1 VGVIREGRLLAVRE
15 IDAMRRATLRRMV
28 IRFVDSPPMAELE
41 LPGVELVEHNRN
53 EIVLRIRGELDPL
66 LKVLARH
73 RVEHLVFPEPSLEEA
88 FVKLYR
94 SSEGDSS

>member
-1 VGVIREGRLLAVRE
+1 
-15 IDAMRRATLRRMV
+15 M
-28 IRFVDSPPMAELE
+28 
-41 LPGVELVEHNRN
+41 VEHNRN

-88 FVKLYR
+88 FVKAIKLVEPH
-94 SSEGDSS
+94 S